1 MLRTQVNL
9 REDQYQSL
17 RIQAEQEGESISE
30 VVRKLLDSSMKQKG
44 KDASASLLL
53 EMSQKASR
61 SGIKNLSTSYKQI
74 LYGGK

>member
-9 REDQYQSL
+9 REDQYQTL

-30 VVRKLLDSSMKQKG
+30 VVRKLLDSSMKLKG
-44 KDASASLLL
+44 KDANASLLL
-53 EMSQKASR
+53 EMSQKAGR

-74 LYGGK
+74 LYGKK